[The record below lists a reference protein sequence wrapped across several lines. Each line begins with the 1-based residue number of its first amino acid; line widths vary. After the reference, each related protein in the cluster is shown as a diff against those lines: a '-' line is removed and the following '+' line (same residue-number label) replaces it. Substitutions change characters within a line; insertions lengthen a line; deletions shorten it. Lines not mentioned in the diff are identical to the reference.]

1 MHLAVGA
8 VAVSPLFVATAIISI
23 GFLSAAVV
31 RKFSQTENLAEFS
44 LIILKNFPKIPRL
57 STTSPVD
64 MERKKKAAAAAVSA
78 PGRENLSIS
87 LSVSN

>member
-1 MHLAVGA
+1 MIFFVL
-8 VAVSPLFVATAIISI
+8 VSSTIISI
-23 GFLSAAVV
+23 GFLSAVV